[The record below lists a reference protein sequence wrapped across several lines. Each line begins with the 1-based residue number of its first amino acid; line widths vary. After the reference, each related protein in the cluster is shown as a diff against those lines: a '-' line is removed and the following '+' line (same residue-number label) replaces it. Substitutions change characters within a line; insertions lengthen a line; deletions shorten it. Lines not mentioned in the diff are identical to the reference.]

1 MRQTHRQQVRWGMAH
16 LTIARWRGPADCA
29 MLDQYADLCRRAERI
44 AMPAAALQGL
54 LEHQK
59 AWLDVGAFDGI
70 PVCAQI
76 ITRHGDTAYYAAG
89 LTTPGDKRPQSHALI
104 AHAMRQ
110 ARDDGLRRFHFG
122 FLHVDAGFSAKLN
135 SIALFKRGF
144 TRSFQPVLWHAV
156 YPPA

>member
-1 MRQTHRQQVRWGMAH
+1 V
-16 LTIARWRGPADCA
+16 
-29 MLDQYADLCRRAERI
+29 AERI
-44 AMPAAALQGL
+44 AMPAVSLQWL
-54 LEHQK
+54 LEEK
-59 AWLDVGAFDGI
+59 KGWLDVGSLDGI

-76 ITRHGDTAYYAAG
+76 ITHHGDTAYYAAG

-104 AHAMRQ
+104 LHAMRQ

-122 FLHVDAGFSAKLN
+122 FLHVDAGFSGKLR